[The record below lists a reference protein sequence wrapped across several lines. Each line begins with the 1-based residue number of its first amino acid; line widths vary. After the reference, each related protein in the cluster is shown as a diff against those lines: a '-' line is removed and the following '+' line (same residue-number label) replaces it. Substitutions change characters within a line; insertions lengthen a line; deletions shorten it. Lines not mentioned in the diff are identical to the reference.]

1 MTSRLLTYR
10 HRVSNGFTL
19 LVALFLLVVLALLG
33 IYMINFSAVQHTTL
47 VYGVQGARA
56 MQAARAGLEWGI
68 YEVIP
73 NNNIN
78 AICPGTTTFSTTGA
92 GSLDNFNIQVDCV
105 SSTHIEGGTTVITY
119 QLTSSADTGVYGT
132 LDYVFRRI
140 EATVSIQPP

>member
-1 MTSRLLTYR
+1 MTSRL
-10 HRVSNGFTL
+10 SKGFTL

-33 IYMINFSAVQHTTL
+33 TYMINFSAVQHTTL

-56 MQAARAGLEWGI
+56 MQAARSGLEWGV
-68 YEVIP
+68 YESIK
-73 NNNIN
+73 NNN
-78 AICPGTTTFSTTGA
+78 CPATTTFNTIGA
-92 GSLDNFNIQVDCV
+92 GSLDNFNIQVECAPSDHME
-105 SSTHIEGGTTVITY
+105 SGTTITTY